1 MNQNASYCEIPCII
15 FICGTII
22 VYIINVFNYIY
33 KTEKNIKIIPQN
45 NRFGTECAVYLTD
58 NN

>member
-1 MNQNASYCEIPCII
+1 MQVIMKYFALF

-22 VYIINVFNYIY
+22 VYIISVFKYIY

-45 NRFGTECAVYLTD
+45 NRFGTECAIYF
-58 NN
+58 NR